1 VALFFCVVAAAK
13 AVAVFRLVVSRTL
26 ETVVIQYMNC
36 AMMMMILSLSL
47 LRNNQLLLAIGKSNQ
62 SPSLPRLED
71 KDFFFV
77 DVP

>member
-1 VALFFCVVAAAK
+1 MALFCVVAAAK
-13 AVAVFRLVVSRTL
+13 AVAVYRLVVSRTL

-36 AMMMMILSLSL
+36 TMMMMVSLSL

-62 SPSLPRLED
+62 SPSLPRSED